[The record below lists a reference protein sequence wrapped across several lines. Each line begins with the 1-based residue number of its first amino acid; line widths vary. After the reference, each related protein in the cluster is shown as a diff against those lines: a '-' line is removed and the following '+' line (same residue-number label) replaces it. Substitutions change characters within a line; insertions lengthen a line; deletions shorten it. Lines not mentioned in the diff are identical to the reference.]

1 MNKLSV
7 VHVVASLHPS
17 AGGPSRTVVQLTD
30 ALAGHSDVDVT
41 LLSQGFAGEPSVP
54 SGGSATRC
62 LIESPSR
69 RALQFGLP
77 IRRELI
83 RLGKSQRPALIH
95 GHGLWLPVNHWT
107 SALARRHGIPLVI
120 QPRGMLEPWALNHKA
135 LKKRIAMTMFQRQD
149 LESAK
154 LLVATAEA
162 EYEGIRALGFRQPVA
177 IIPNGVNFDASP
189 FHRVAAVPSD
199 RNARTVL
206 FLSRVHPV
214 KGILN
219 LLHAWAAVMPQ
230 GWRLKIAGPDEGGHL
245 AEVTAL
251 ARALGIDQMV
261 EFLGEVDGEAK
272 RQAYLEADLFV
283 LPTFSEN
290 FGVVVAEALAHG
302 VPVITTRG
310 APWADLQTHACG
322 WWVDIGVEPLVMALR
337 EAMALRDDERQA
349 MGARGRE
356 YAQRYDWD
364 GIAQKTIDVYR
375 WLLGDGSMPD
385 AVQLN

>member
-1 MNKLSV
+1 
-7 VHVVASLHPS
+7 
-17 AGGPSRTVVQLTD
+17 
-30 ALAGHSDVDVT
+30 
-41 LLSQGFAGEPSVP
+41 
-54 SGGSATRC
+54 
-62 LIESPSR
+62 
-69 RALQFGLP
+69 
-77 IRRELI
+77 
-83 RLGKSQRPALIH
+83 
-95 GHGLWLPVNHWT
+95 
-107 SALARRHGIPLVI
+107 
-120 QPRGMLEPWALNHKA
+120 
-135 LKKRIAMTMFQRQD
+135 
-149 LESAK
+149 
-154 LLVATAEA
+154 
-162 EYEGIRALGFRQPVA
+162 
-177 IIPNGVNFDASP
+177 
-189 FHRVAAVPSD
+189 VPSD
-199 RNARTVL
+199 KNARRVL

-219 LLHAWAAVMPQ
+219 LLHAWAAVMPK

-245 AEVTAL
+245 AEVIAL